1 MNVTVRGFPR
11 AQSVLNGCM
20 QEPLGPKEAL
30 LFVLTEPYSYS
41 SIYGHLFKTMV
52 LNVFLRQL
60 STLTPQ
66 LIKNQINLAYSMQD
80 L

>member
-11 AQSVLNGCM
+11 AQSVLNGSM
-20 QEPLGPKEAL
+20 QEPLGPKEAV
-30 LFVLTEPYSYS
+30 LFVLTEPYS